1 MADVSRRSRPA
12 RIAILEAA
20 RRLFEDKDFISVT
33 LEKVA
38 RAAGVSRQA
47 IYTNF
52 GSRAGLLV
60 ALVAYVD
67 EIGGL
72 QAKIADVL
80 STPTAVSAL
89 EALVDFRA
97 RYTPSIYRLAIHV
110 DAARRFDA
118 DAEASWQDRMKL
130 RYAHSRAIAHRLGTE
145 GLLAAGWTEGAA
157 ADLIWSMT
165 SIRTY
170 EELVIDRGWSLN
182 RYRQRIKAILVGT
195 LVDLRQTARGGH
207 RNPYGPFRHLGP
219 AKHQRPSNGGA

>member
-1 MADVSRRSRPA
+1 MVDVSRRPRPA
-12 RIAILEAA
+12 RISILEAA
-20 RRLFEDKDFISVT
+20 RRLFEDKDFMSVT
-33 LEKVA
+33 LEEVA

-47 IYTNF
+47 LYINF
-52 GSRAGLLV
+52 GSRAGLLA
-60 ALVAYVD
+60 ALVVYVD

-72 QAKIADVL
+72 QAKIANVL
-80 STPTAVSAL
+80 DSPTALSAL

-118 DAEASWQDRMKL
+118 DAEASWQDRMKY
-130 RYAHSRAIAHRLGTE
+130 RYANSRAIAHRLAAE
-145 GLLAAGWTEGAA
+145 GVLAARWTEEDA

-195 LVDLRQTARGGH
+195 LVD
-207 RNPYGPFRHLGP
+207 
-219 AKHQRPSNGGA
+219 

>member
-1 MADVSRRSRPA
+1 MVHVSRRPRPA

-20 RRLFEDKDFISVT
+20 RRLFEDKDFMSVT
-33 LEKVA
+33 LEEVA
-38 RAAGVSRQA
+38 RVAGVSRQA
-47 IYTNF
+47 VYINF

-72 QAKIADVL
+72 EGKVAKVL
-80 STPTAVSAL
+80 GSPTAVSAL

-130 RYAHSRAIAHRLGTE
+130 RRANSRAIAHRLATE
-145 GLLAAGWTEGAA
+145 GVLAAGWTEEDA

-170 EELVIDRGWSLN
+170 EELVIDRGWPRN
-182 RYRQRIKAILVGT
+182 RYRKRVKAILVGT
-195 LVDLRQTARGGH
+195 LV
-207 RNPYGPFRHLGP
+207 
-219 AKHQRPSNGGA
+219 K

>member
-1 MADVSRRSRPA
+1 MVHVSRRLRPA

-33 LEKVA
+33 LAEVA
-38 RAAGVSRQA
+38 REAGVSRQA
-47 IYTNF
+47 VYLNF

-60 ALVAYVD
+60 ALVGYID

-72 QAKIADVL
+72 QSKIAKVL
-80 STPTAVSAL
+80 ESPTAVSAL

-97 RYTPSIYRLAIHV
+97 RYTPSIYKLATQV

-118 DAEASWQDRMKL
+118 DAQTSWQDRMK
-130 RYAHSRAIAHRLGTE
+130 RRHTHSRAVAQRLAADGV
-145 GLLAAGWTEGAA
+145 LAAGWTEADA
-157 ADLIWSMT
+157 ADLIWSLT

-170 EELVIDRGWSLN
+170 EDLVIDQGWSLN

-195 LVDLRQTARGGH
+195 LVG
-207 RNPYGPFRHLGP
+207 
-219 AKHQRPSNGGA
+219 

>member
-33 LEKVA
+33 LEDVA

-47 IYTNF
+47 VYKNF

-60 ALVAYVD
+60 ALVVYVD

-72 QAKIADVL
+72 QAKIAKVL
-80 STPTAVSAL
+80 GSPTAVSAL

-97 RYTPSIYRLAIHV
+97 SYTPSIYRLAIHV

-118 DAEASWQDRMKL
+118 DAEATWQDRMQY
-130 RYAHSRAIAHRLGTE
+130 RYANSRAIADRLATE
-145 GLLAAGWTEGAA
+145 GVLAAGWTEENA

-182 RYRQRIKAILVGT
+182 RYRQRVKAILVGT
-195 LVDLRQTARGGH
+195 LVD
-207 RNPYGPFRHLGP
+207 
-219 AKHQRPSNGGA
+219 

>member
-1 MADVSRRSRPA
+1 M
-12 RIAILEAA
+12 
-20 RRLFEDKDFISVT
+20 FEDEAFISVT
-33 LEKVA
+33 MEEVA

-47 IYTNF
+47 VYLNF

-60 ALVAYVD
+60 ALVGYVD

-72 QAKIADVL
+72 QAKIANILD
-80 STPTAVSAL
+80 SPTALRAL

-118 DAEASWQDRMKL
+118 DAEASWQDRMKY
-130 RYAHSRAIAHRLGTE
+130 RYANSRAIAHRLATE
-145 GLLAAGWTEGAA
+145 GVLAAGWTEADA

-195 LVDLRQTARGGH
+195 LVD
-207 RNPYGPFRHLGP
+207 
-219 AKHQRPSNGGA
+219 

>member
-1 MADVSRRSRPA
+1 MVDVSRRPRPA
-12 RIAILEAA
+12 RISILEAA
-20 RRLFEDKDFISVT
+20 RRLFEDKDFMSVT
-33 LEKVA
+33 LEEVA

-47 IYTNF
+47 LYINF
-52 GSRAGLLV
+52 GSRAGLLA
-60 ALVAYVD
+60 ALVVYVD

-72 QAKIADVL
+72 QAKIANVL
-80 STPTAVSAL
+80 DSPTALSAL

-97 RYTPSIYRLAIHV
+97 RYTPSVYRLAIHV

-118 DAEASWQDRMKL
+118 DAEASWQDRMKY
-130 RYAHSRAIAHRLGTE
+130 RYANSRAIAHRLAAE
-145 GLLAAGWTEGAA
+145 GVLAAGWTEEDA

-195 LVDLRQTARGGH
+195 LVD
-207 RNPYGPFRHLGP
+207 
-219 AKHQRPSNGGA
+219 

>member
-1 MADVSRRSRPA
+1 MVDVSRRPRPA
-12 RIAILEAA
+12 RTAILEAA
-20 RRLFEDKDFISVT
+20 RRLFEDKDFMSATV
-33 LEKVA
+33 EEVA

-47 IYTNF
+47 VYINF
-52 GSRAGLLV
+52 GSRAGLLA
-60 ALVAYVD
+60 ALVVYVD

-72 QAKIADVL
+72 QAKIANVL
-80 STPTAVSAL
+80 DSPTALSAL

-118 DAEASWQDRMKL
+118 DAEASWQDRMKY
-130 RYAHSRAIAHRLGTE
+130 RYANSRAIAHRLAAE
-145 GLLAAGWTEGAA
+145 GVLAARWTEEDA

-195 LVDLRQTARGGH
+195 LVDLRQ
-207 RNPYGPFRHLGP
+207 
-219 AKHQRPSNGGA
+219 

>member
-1 MADVSRRSRPA
+1 MVDVSRRPRPA
-12 RIAILEAA
+12 RTAILEAA
-20 RRLFEDKDFISVT
+20 RRLFEDKDFMSVT
-33 LEKVA
+33 LEEVA

-47 IYTNF
+47 VYINF
-52 GSRAGLLV
+52 GSRAGLLA
-60 ALVAYVD
+60 ALVVHID

-72 QAKIADVL
+72 QAKIANVL
-80 STPTAVSAL
+80 DSPTALSAL

-118 DAEASWQDRMKL
+118 DAEASWQDRMKY
-130 RYAHSRAIAHRLGTE
+130 RYANSRAIAHRLAAE
-145 GLLAAGWTEGAA
+145 GVLAARWTEEDA

-195 LVDLRQTARGGH
+195 LVDLRQ
-207 RNPYGPFRHLGP
+207 
-219 AKHQRPSNGGA
+219 